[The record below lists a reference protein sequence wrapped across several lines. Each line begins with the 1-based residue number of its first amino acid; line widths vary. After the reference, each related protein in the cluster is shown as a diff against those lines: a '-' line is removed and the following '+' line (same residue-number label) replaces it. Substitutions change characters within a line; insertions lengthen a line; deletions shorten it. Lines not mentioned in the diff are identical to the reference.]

1 MITRELVNQERLVM
15 KDDIMFKA
23 FFSKKGSEKFLKDF
37 LSAILGKETKIKKVI
52 HDSQLEQ
59 LAKESKYGILD
70 LDVELESG
78 EIINIEMQLRN
89 YNNIEERTTFYA
101 SKKISEQLGPNE
113 KYENIKKVIIIAIL
127 DYNLTELPEYLTKTI
142 RVDTKYRECELNNI
156 VTYFYIELKK
166 FRDQNPDM
174 KESINQWLAFIDMER
189 EDLLEMAKKN
199 SKLIKE
205 AYGEYEVLT
214 GDNEIKRIAEI
225 RLMSKLEEQAALSTA
240 RKKGTEEGLKQGKE
254 EGLKQGKEEGLK
266 QGKEEGLKQGKEE
279 GLKQE
284 KRKIAKKLIELN
296 FPIEQIEYITGLK
309 KEDIE
314 KIK

>member
-1 MITRELVNQERLVM
+1 M
-15 KDDIMFKA
+15 
-23 FFSKKGSEKFLKDF
+23 
-37 LSAILGKETKIKKVI
+37 I

-166 FRDQNPDM
+166 FRDHNPDM

-189 EDLLEMAKKN
+189 EDLLEMAKEN

-266 QGKEEGLKQGKEE
+266 QGTEE

-284 KRKIAKKLIELN
+284 KRKVAKKLLN
-296 FPIEQIEYITGLK
+296 LKFPIEQIEYITGLK